1 MKRNHWKIAPLLC
14 LCLLG
19 GSLWAQRITPSPEE
33 IIALTPRWEG
43 ERFPD
48 GRPKV
53 PDDILERMKNI
64 SLEQAWSV
72 LRGEGYPNQYEHG
85 WQNIHAGEVLSGRV
99 LTAQYM
105 PKRQE
110 VRALLE
116 QKGQEEGRIGDM
128 VSWPIDMLQPGD
140 VYVADSYAKVEDGP
154 IIGDNLGTS
163 IAAKSGNGVVVNGTI
178 RDQEGLMKIPGFTS
192 FIRGTHP
199 SYQQEMMLTGI
210 NVPIRIGPVTVL
222 PGDVVLGKL
231 DGVIFI
237 PPHLAEKV
245 VKTGELVMLRDQ
257 FGQQRLREEKYTP
270 GQIDARWSDT
280 IERDFSQWLEA
291 HIDDLPVPK
300 EEIQELLETRT
311 W

>member
-1 MKRNHWKIAPLLC
+1 MKSNRLKLMLLSF
-14 LCLLG
+14 LLLFFL
-19 GSLWAQRITPSPEE
+19 SLHAQSITLSREE
-33 IIALTPRWEG
+33 MIALTPRWEG

-53 PDDILERMKNI
+53 PGSILERMKKI

-72 LRGEGYPNQYEHG
+72 LRGEGYTHQYEKD
-85 WQNIHAGEVLSGRV
+85 WQNIHSGEILVGRV

-105 PKRQE
+105 PVRSE
-110 VRALLE
+110 VRELLE
-116 QKGQEEGRIGDM
+116 KRGAEDGRIGDM
-128 VSWPIDMLQPGD
+128 VSWPIDMLQKGD
-140 VYVADSYAKVEDGP
+140 VYVADSYGKVVDGP

-163 IAAKSGNGVVVNGTI
+163 IAAKSGNGVVVNGTV
-178 RDQEGLMKIPGFTS
+178 RDLEGLMKIPGFTS

-210 NVPIRIGPVTVL
+210 NVPIRIGPATVM
-222 PGDVVLGKL
+222 PGDIVLGKL

-257 FGQQRLREEKYTP
+257 FGHQRLREGKYTP
-270 GQIDARWSDT
+270 GQIDARWTDD
-280 IERDFSQWLEA
+280 IEKDFSQWLEA
-291 HIDDLPVPK
+291 HMEDLPVPK
-300 EEIQELLETRT
+300 EEIQELLKTRT